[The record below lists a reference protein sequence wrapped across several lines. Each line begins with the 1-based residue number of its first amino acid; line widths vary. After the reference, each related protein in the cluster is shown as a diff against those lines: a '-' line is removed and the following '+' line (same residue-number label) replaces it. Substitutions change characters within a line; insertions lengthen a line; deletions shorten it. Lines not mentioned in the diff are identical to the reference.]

1 MVTVIV
7 DDHEATFS
15 YTGSWM
21 TRGSATEYNR

>member
-7 DDHEATFS
+7 DDHDAAFS

-21 TRGSATEYNR
+21 TSGSANEYNK